1 MSFGGFTSRNSG
13 SVSEA
18 SVGGKMVADGLCS
31 YNIMS
36 TGAMSQTVQMV
47 QSSYSQPLLSTPPL
61 SLALPKMENLG
72 EMGLLGESY
81 DSGLIGR
88 TREDELESRSGSDNF
103 DGASGDDENAN
114 HNKKSKRKKYHRHT
128 AFQIQELESSFKDN
142 PHPDEKA
149 RLELGKRLGLEGRQ
163 VKFWFQNRRTQMKT
177 QLERHENSIL
187 KQENDKLRI
196 ENIAMKDA
204 MRSPMC
210 DNCGSPAILG
220 EVPIEQHHLMIENA
234 RLKDELTRL
243 HHLATKFLGRSN
255 GSTPPIMS
263 NSKLDLSVGRNGFGG
278 LNSVDPG
285 IPLGLDFGNRMP
297 NAFPVMPP
305 NGPALNMMNV
315 SAPFDKSVF
324 LDLALA
330 GMDELI
336 KLAQLDSP
344 LWFRSLEGNGES
356 LNLEEYAKMFSPCI
370 GVKPSHFVTE
380 ATRATG
386 SVMINSMALVE
397 ALMDAKQ
404 STELFP
410 WNIGSASTLDI
421 IYSGMAGING
431 TLQLMQAEFQI
442 PSPMV
447 PIRQMKFIR
456 FCKQHGEDT
465 WAVVDISVDTLL
477 HGITGN
483 VPVNCRRLP
492 SGCILQ
498 DMPNGHSKVTW
509 VEHTEYDESIVHHL
523 YRPLIR
529 SGIAFGAQKWF
540 SNLKRQCALFALIMS
555 SPVST
560 GDHSAL
566 SPSGKKSIVKLAQ
579 RMTRSFCTGV
589 CSTVDEWEV
598 VQDADNTKLMT
609 WKSNGNSGVPPGV
622 ILSAST
628 TVWMPVSPQQ
638 LIDFLQNEKTRSHW
652 DVLSQDGPMH
662 PMLRISKGQ
671 DLDNNISILH
681 TSAPSDANQSNV
693 LILQEICGDALG
705 SLIVHAAVPT
715 AEMNVVMSG
724 SDSSSV
730 PILPSGFA
738 VFPDCIPDSCKPES
752 CNEGQYGGGS
762 SGSLL
767 TIGFQILVSNLPAA
781 QLTMESVN
789 TVKSLMGR
797 TLQGI
802 KAGLQCN

>member
-1 MSFGGFTSRNSG
+1 MTSC
-13 SVSEA
+13 A
-18 SVGGKMVADGLCS
+18 
-31 YNIMS
+31 
-36 TGAMSQTVQMV
+36 TGVT
-47 QSSYSQPLLSTPPL
+47 
-61 SLALPKMENLG
+61 PKMENLG
-72 EMGLLGESY
+72 EMGLLGESF

-103 DGASGDDENAN
+103 DGASGDDENAAP
-114 HNKKSKRKKYHRHT
+114 NKKSKRKKYHRHT

-243 HHLATKFLGRSN
+243 RHLATKFLGRNN

-263 NSKLDLSVGRNGFGG
+263 NSKLDLSVGRNGFCG

-285 IPLGLDFGNRMP
+285 IPLGLDFGSRMP
-297 NAFPVMPP
+297 NAFSVMPP

-315 SAPFDKSVF
+315 SAPFDKSFF
-324 LDLALA
+324 LELALA

-336 KLAQLDSP
+336 KLAQIDSP
-344 LWFRSLEGNGES
+344 LWFRNLEGNGES
-356 LNLEEYAKMFSPCI
+356 LNLEEYTKMFSPCI

-386 SVMINSMALVE
+386 NVMINGMGLVE
-397 ALMDAKQ
+397 ALMDARQ

-410 WNIGSASTLDI
+410 WNIGSASTIDI
-421 IYSGMAGING
+421 IYSGMPGSING
-431 TLQLMQAEFQI
+431 TLQVMQAEFQI

-447 PIRQMKFIR
+447 PVRNMKFIR

-465 WAVVDISVDTLL
+465 WAVVDISVDNLL

-483 VPVNCRRLP
+483 APVNCRRLP

-498 DMPNGHSKVTW
+498 DMPNGYSKVTW
-509 VEHTEYDESIVHHL
+509 IEHTEYDESVINHL

-540 SNLKRQCALFALIMS
+540 SNLQRQCELFALIMS
-555 SPVST
+555 PASS

-566 SPSGKKSIVKLAQ
+566 SPGGKKSIVKLAQ

-589 CSTVDEWEV
+589 CSTVDEWEM
-598 VQDADNTKLMT
+598 VQDVDNTKLMT
-609 WKSNGNSGVPPGV
+609 WKSGGNSGVPPGV

-628 TVWMPVSPQQ
+628 TVWMPVSPQH
-638 LIDFLQNEKTRSHW
+638 LLDFLQNEKTRTQW
-652 DVLSQDGPMH
+652 DVLSQDGPLQ
-662 PMLRISKGQ
+662 PMLRIPKGQ
-671 DLDNNISILH
+671 DLNNNISILQ
-681 TSAPSDANQSNV
+681 TSQTPSEPNQSRM
-693 LILQEICGDALG
+693 LILQEICGDASG
-705 SLIVHAAVPT
+705 SLIVHTAVPT
-715 AEMNVVMSG
+715 TDMNGVMNG
-724 SDSSSV
+724 SDSSMV
-730 PILPSGFA
+730 HILPSGFA

-752 CNEGQYGGGS
+752 EGQYGGGS
-762 SGSLL
+762 SGGSLL
-767 TIGFQILVSNLPAA
+767 TVGFQILVSDLPAA

-789 TVKSLMGR
+789 TVKSLISR

-802 KAGLQCN
+802 KSGLQCN